1 MPEDRSGKVTRQ
13 QPTSTN
19 KINAAVLT
27 LATSSTIQLLYDKL
41 IESRIVKKVKVFKMT
56 GGVVVTSQDL
66 ELFDVVILCHS
77 RRWNSS
83 GGYRQR
89 FNELT
94 ELPYQSY
101 QHILRDAE
109 RVKGKECVIMVLH
122 DMDMTMTM
130 AEKEDRRQDFLDNY
144 HQTMTRYV
152 TDVIICG
159 DISSVSSYCF
169 DAVTEFDD
177 ENIRQLH
184 RFLRRAMRAI
194 SDKQRD
200 KELKSEELTPNDG
213 CCVCSNWIQSLP
225 KYELSVANRMTPN
238 KGHVHCDCLQLLD
251 KLSTL
256 EMEEMEN
263 GLGNG
268 LDFTGSK
275 VVDRRVL

>member
-213 CCVCSNWIQSLP
+213 CCVCSNWIRKLNPFASESESVTNSITGAVNGT
-225 KYELSVANRMTPN
+225 ELQTV
-238 KGHVHCDCLQLLD
+238 K
-251 KLSTL
+251 
-256 EMEEMEN
+256 
-263 GLGNG
+263 
-268 LDFTGSK
+268 
-275 VVDRRVL
+275 RVLTNLNLIPNLRI